1 MLGILRGQQM
11 RAREGRSEVR
21 AGTHTPKG
29 TGGCK
34 RPRYLVGMWPLQ
46 RLRKG
51 LPLRGMAPG
60 GESRSRKAL
69 PFPHSYPRLPPNLA
83 EPHSDQQGKVRVRL
97 KDKCGLLAFAT
108 GLELLGLWNL
118 FLVGHGVETP
128 ETKKE
133 SAEQAG
139 GAPRVK
145 LFTPSTGWL

>member
-1 MLGILRGQQM
+1 
-11 RAREGRSEVR
+11 
-21 AGTHTPKG
+21 
-29 TGGCK
+29 
-34 RPRYLVGMWPLQ
+34 
-46 RLRKG
+46 
-51 LPLRGMAPG
+51 MAPRG
-60 GESRSRKAL
+60 DGRSRKAL
-69 PFPHSYPRLPPNLA
+69 PFPHSSLSLPPNPA

-108 GLELLGLWNL
+108 GLELLRLWNL
-118 FLVGHGVETP
+118 FLVGHGVKAL

>member
-1 MLGILRGQQM
+1 
-11 RAREGRSEVR
+11 
-21 AGTHTPKG
+21 
-29 TGGCK
+29 
-34 RPRYLVGMWPLQ
+34 
-46 RLRKG
+46 
-51 LPLRGMAPG
+51 MAPRG
-60 GESRSRKAL
+60 DSRSRKAL
-69 PFPHSYPRLPPNLA
+69 PFPHSSTRLPPNA
-83 EPHSDQQGKVRVRL
+83 TEPHSDQRGKVRVRL

-118 FLVGHGVETP
+118 SLVGHGVETL